1 VKQGQPYAER
11 EQLLYDLKSG
21 FSSTM
26 DDDLNISAAL
36 ATIFAVV
43 KKVNALVHK
52 SQLQPQDASKIVDGF
67 RSIDS
72 VLKIFNFFDDY
83 LNQDVQRL
91 LRQRDKARSAQ
102 NWALADKIRD
112 ELKSRGISVE
122 DQA

>member
-1 VKQGQPYAER
+1 LR
-11 EQLLYDLKSG
+11 
-21 FSSTM
+21 F
-26 DDDLNISAAL
+26 
-36 ATIFAVV
+36 
-43 KKVNALVHK
+43 HK

-112 ELKSRGISVE
+112 ELKSRGIPVE